1 MVERK
6 PDLKLAWI
14 GIGLAPVAAAAS
26 FQTRYMMAPFACQ
39 SGWTW
44 SLHVVSLIALAAA
57 GAGLF
62 GAYRLWQLG
71 GSDWPGDQLG
81 SAPRNRFLGMLG
93 MMFSALMIL
102 LILAQVVPVFFLDP
116 CAQG

>member
-1 MVERK
+1 MVERQ

-14 GIGLAPVAAAAS
+14 GIGLAPAAAAVS
-26 FQTRYMMAPFACQ
+26 FQVRYMMVPYACQ
-39 SGWTW
+39 SSQTWT
-44 SLHVVSLIALAAA
+44 LHAVSLLALIAAA
-57 GAGLF
+57 GGLL
-62 GAYRLWQLG
+62 GAYKLWRFG
-71 GSDWPGDQLG
+71 GADWPMDQLG

-102 LILAQVVPVFFLDP
+102 MILAQIVPVFFVDP